1 MFKFSNREEMYS
13 HSKPYKLFLIIGSTL
28 FLLVTL
34 ILSITLGLVVNPS
47 FFIFFVLAIILVNLF
62 LIMFIGRQVV
72 RSIWFPYGSKL
83 ITLAMD
89 GQTNERFGEE
99 FIKILERTHSILQ
112 NKMIQNQKSDDA
124 DQIINE
130 EEFWNQTATHT

>member
-1 MFKFSNREEMYS
+1 MQAVFDHRFYSISSNDSNSFNYSGTCCESELLYIFRFSDHYGKRCFTY
-13 HSKPYKLFLIIGSTL
+13 IITQ
-28 FLLVTL
+28 
-34 ILSITLGLVVNPS
+34 
-47 FFIFFVLAIILVNLF
+47 VNLF
-62 LIMFIGRQVV
+62 LIMFLGRQVV

-130 EEFWNQTATHT
+130 EEFWNQTATHTQRKKN